1 MAMRF
6 IFSQNIINAR
16 DRIIQDLSLGLED
29 AEFNFDTFVFDM
41 VDQCL
46 LMFLEDLQL
55 EMESHPVTNAEKI
68 QTTVQDLID
77 HHRRDM
83 TST

>member
-16 DRIIQDLSLGLED
+16 DRILLDLSLGLED

-41 VDQCL
+41 VDQFGVREADIFKFFKTRNQYIF
-46 LMFLEDLQL
+46 M
-55 EMESHPVTNAEKI
+55 N
-68 QTTVQDLID
+68 
-77 HHRRDM
+77 
-83 TST
+83 

>member
-16 DRIIQDLSLGLED
+16 DRILQDLSLGLED

-41 VDQCL
+41 VDQFGSSGGADIFKFFKTKNQYISL
-46 LMFLEDLQL
+46 
-55 EMESHPVTNAEKI
+55 N
-68 QTTVQDLID
+68 
-77 HHRRDM
+77 
-83 TST
+83 